1 MLHDNRRPIHIM
13 MSKRR
18 QMQKV
23 YVKLKNRSNAPMV
36 VDVIMVLPLWRW
48 VGVLTGDGMRELSGI
63 MEMLNVLI

>member
-1 MLHDNRRPIHIM
+1 M

>member
-1 MLHDNRRPIHIM
+1 M

-48 VGVLTGDGMRELSGI
+48 VGVLTWRWHEGTLWNNGNAQCLDLTGSYT
-63 MEMLNVLI
+63 V